1 MSQHAR
7 EFFERVVSV
16 SQAFLVDAEDGTEV
30 GVVDQVVLDDAGRVV
45 RFDVGCGWFG
55 RRRRTFHL
63 DDVVAVLPARRLL
76 VVSNASVA
84 REHRSERCRSVTV
97 EIGALA
103 LGLVCAGAGGELF
116 VRAAV
121 GIAAWARVP
130 AGVIGATVAAF
141 ATSTPEVSVAVGAA
155 LAEKPEIALGD
166 GLGSNVVNVALVLG
180 LALLVGPIVAPRES
194 TRRDVPFAVLLPLVT
209 VVVAIDG
216 TIERID
222 GAMLLAAFVAWL
234 VLTTLGARRER
245 SAAVEVLAE
254 RSHWRSIAEMVG
266 GLVFLIAAGR
276 LIVYGAQGVGEEL
289 GLDPFVIGATFIAIG
304 TSTPELA
311 TTLVARIRGHSEI
324 GLGTI
329 VGSNI
334 YNGGFVI
341 ALAALIHPINVNFRD
356 VGAAIGF
363 GLALVVLLLSARGM
377 LGRRLGLT
385 FLSLYIVYVLVLVTS
400 GGTTH

>member
-1 MSQHAR
+1 VTS
-7 EFFERVVSV
+7 
-16 SQAFLVDAEDGTEV
+16 EV
-30 GVVDQVVLDDAGRVV
+30 L
-45 RFDVGCGWFG
+45 
-55 RRRRTFHL
+55 
-63 DDVVAVLPARRLL
+63 
-76 VVSNASVA
+76 
-84 REHRSERCRSVTV
+84 
-97 EIGALA
+97 ALA
-103 LGLVCAGAGGELF
+103 IGLAFAGVGGELF

-180 LALLVGPIVAPRES
+180 LALVIGPIIAPRES
-194 TRRDVPFAVLLPLVT
+194 TRRDVPFAVLIPLATIVL
-209 VVVAIDG
+209 ALDG
-216 TIERID
+216 GVSRID
-222 GAMLLAAFVAWL
+222 GVILISVFTGWL

-254 RSHWRSIAEMVG
+254 RSHVRSIFEMLA
-266 GLVFLIAAGR
+266 GLAFLVAAGR
-276 LIVYGAQGVGEEL
+276 LIVFGAQGVGEEI
-289 GLDPFVIGATFIAIG
+289 GLDAFVIGATFVAVG

-311 TTLVARIRGHSEI
+311 TTLIARVRGHSEI

-329 VGSNI
+329 IGSNI

-341 ALAALIHPINVNFRD
+341 ALAALIHPIDVSFRE

-363 GLALVVLLLSARGM
+363 GLALVALLLNARGV
-377 LGRRLGLT
+377 LGRRLGLV
-385 FLSLYIVYVLVLVTS
+385 FLGVYLVYVTVLITL
-400 GGTTH
+400 GPQGH

>member
-1 MSQHAR
+1 
-7 EFFERVVSV
+7 VT
-16 SQAFLVDAEDGTEV
+16 AEV
-30 GVVDQVVLDDAGRVV
+30 
-45 RFDVGCGWFG
+45 F
-55 RRRRTFHL
+55 
-63 DDVVAVLPARRLL
+63 
-76 VVSNASVA
+76 
-84 REHRSERCRSVTV
+84 
-97 EIGALA
+97 ALA
-103 LGLVCAGAGGELF
+103 VGLVFAGVGGELF

-141 ATSTPEVSVAVGAA
+141 ATSTPEVSVAIGAA
-155 LAEKPEIALGD
+155 VAEKPEIALGD

-180 LALLVGPIVAPRES
+180 LALLIGPIVAPSES
-194 TRRDVPFAVLLPLVT
+194 TRRDVPFAVLIPLVT
-209 VVVAIDG
+209 VALALDG
-216 TIERID
+216 GVSRID
-222 GAMLLAAFVAWL
+222 GAILIAVFSAWL

-254 RSHWRSIAEMVG
+254 RSHVRSIIEMLA
-266 GLVFLIAAGR
+266 GLAFLVAAGR
-276 LIVYGAQGVGEEL
+276 LIVFGAQGVGEAV
-289 GLDPFVIGATFIAIG
+289 GLNQFVIGATFVAVG

-311 TTLVARIRGHSEI
+311 TTLIARVRGHSEI

-341 ALAALIHPINVNFRD
+341 ALAALIHPIEVGFRE

-363 GLALVVLLLSARGM
+363 GLALVALLLNARGV

-385 FLSLYIVYVLVLVTS
+385 FLGLYVAYVTVLITLAPQA
-400 GGTTH
+400 H